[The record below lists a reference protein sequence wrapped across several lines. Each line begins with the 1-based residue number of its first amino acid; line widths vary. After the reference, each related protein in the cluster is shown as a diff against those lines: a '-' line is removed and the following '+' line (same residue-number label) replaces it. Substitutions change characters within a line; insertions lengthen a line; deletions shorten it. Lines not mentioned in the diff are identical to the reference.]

1 MQIVWEKSRL
11 EIEKGFQGRV
21 NIRKGLA
28 GSSDLSK
35 SWQHKKGGRLTLCL
49 DVLIDLTQCV
59 VLLKF
64 STSFTASVFY
74 TVFNIPVLQSQR
86 LGASIVNFRSVARII
101 YRPQHKHERGR
112 L

>member
-11 EIEKGFQGRV
+11 EIEKGFLGRV

-49 DVLIDLTQCV
+49 DVLIDLTQCA

-64 STSFTASVFY
+64 SASFTASLFY
-74 TVFNIPVLQSQR
+74 PSFATQR
-86 LGASIVNFRSVARII
+86 LGASIVNFISVAHII